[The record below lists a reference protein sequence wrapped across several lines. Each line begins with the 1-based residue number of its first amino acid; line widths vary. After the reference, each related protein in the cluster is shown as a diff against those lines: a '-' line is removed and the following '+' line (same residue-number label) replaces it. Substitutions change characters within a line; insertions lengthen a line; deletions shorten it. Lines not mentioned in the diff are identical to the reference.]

1 MKAPPLNFLRHIV
14 SNGTQESGNFFRPHS
29 VASLR
34 LLPLVL
40 FLVFLKF
47 ETNAPNFQREK
58 GLDKSCIILGAIT
71 VNNDL
76 TRIRD

>member
-1 MKAPPLNFLRHIV
+1 MKAPLLNFLRHIV

-29 VASLR
+29 VAPQDFTVSAVSR
-34 LLPLVL
+34 CPEIRNKRS
-40 FLVFLKF
+40 KF
-47 ETNAPNFQREK
+47 PKRK
-58 GLDKSCIILGAIT
+58 RSCIILGAIT